1 MNENILNHISG
12 KYHTAIITS
21 FNFDIAYFD
30 SKILPKLEMNNTKNI
45 ILFIDQKEFE
55 KSIERINNSYIGKK
69 YHVVPFKMN
78 SSFHPKLFLM
88 LGDDIAKLIIGSIN
102 QTHKGYMSNQ
112 EIFNVYEYDKNENIK
127 NLSIIQK
134 AVEFIKKLIEKCETK
149 DEIVYLL
156 NNLYYL
162 DFKSEQEDTYFL
174 DFYD

>member
-134 AVEFIKKLIEKCETK
+134 VVEFLKKNI
-149 DEIVYLL
+149 
-156 NNLYYL
+156 
-162 DFKSEQEDTYFL
+162 
-174 DFYD
+174 